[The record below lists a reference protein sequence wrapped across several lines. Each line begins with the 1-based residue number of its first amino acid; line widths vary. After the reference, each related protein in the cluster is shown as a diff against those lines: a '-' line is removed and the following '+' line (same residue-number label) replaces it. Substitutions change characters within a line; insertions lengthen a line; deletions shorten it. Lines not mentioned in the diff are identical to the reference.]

1 MRTGIA
7 TVCLS
12 GTLRE
17 KMQACAIAGFDGIEI
32 FEQDLVTSSLSPE
45 DVRTMAAD
53 LGLTLDLYQPFRD
66 FDSVPED
73 LLAANLRRAEAKFR
87 LMSRLGMDT
96 ILVCSNVGTASI
108 DDDALRAEQLS
119 RLAGLAGDHGVKVAY
134 EALAWGKYVN
144 DYEHAHRLVQTV
156 DHPNL
161 GTCLDSFHIL
171 SRDWDTAPIEA
182 FNADKIFFVQVADA
196 PKLSMDV
203 LSWSRHYRVFPGEG
217 QFELAKFMGHVVRA
231 GYIGPVSLEVFNDVF
246 RQSDVERTAVDA
258 MRSLIWL
265 EEQSAKWLDSN
276 APAGA
281 GGVGTVVSGPAAPGR
296 RRYPMELATLPQ
308 VAEPAGFNFAEVK
321 AADTAGLEKVLG
333 QLGFEFNGRHRTK
346 DVQLWT
352 MGHARVIINEQDP
365 SGPDA
370 ADGAAA
376 VGASAGSAPV
386 IAALGFDVDS
396 PVIAA
401 ARAQQLKAPA
411 VPRKSQANEEV
422 FQGFAAPD
430 STEIF
435 LCQGSPDGTA
445 AWIGEF
451 GELGEFGPGLEVPAA
466 GARNAVIDHVN
477 LAQPWQHFDEAVLF
491 YTSALALEPQPF
503 AEVPSPSGLVRSQ
516 VMLTA
521 DRAVRLVLNLAPV
534 IQQDGADAGTD
545 HRKTYQEHIA
555 FAVDDLV
562 ATARAARDRGLDFL
576 QIPANYY
583 EDLDAR
589 FDLDPAFLATLRE
602 LNLLYDRDADGE
614 FLHFYTATV
623 GSVFFEMVERRGGYD
638 GYGAPNAPVRH
649 AVQYDHLHQLKRTT

>member
-12 GTLRE
+12 GTLKE

-45 DVRTMAAD
+45 QVRSMASD

-66 FDSVPED
+66 FDSVPEE

-96 ILVCSNVGTASI
+96 ILVCSNVATASI
-108 DDDALRAEQLS
+108 DDDELRAAQLS
-119 RLAGLAGDHGVKVAY
+119 RLAELAGEHGVKVAY

-144 DYEHAHRLVQTV
+144 DYEHAHRLVELV

-171 SRDWDTAPIEA
+171 SRDWDTAPIEG
-182 FNADKIFFVQVADA
+182 FNPEKIFFVQVADA

-217 QFELAKFMGHVVRA
+217 QFQLAKFMGHVVRA
-231 GYIGPVSLEVFNDVF
+231 GYTGPVSLEVFNDVF

-265 EEQSAKWLDSN
+265 EEQSARWLEAN
-276 APAGA
+276 PTPAEAAAGA
-281 GGVGTVVSGPAAPGR
+281 GR
-296 RRYPMELATLPQ
+296 RRHPMELATLPR
-308 VAEPAGFNFAEVK
+308 VAEPAGFNFAEVR
-321 AADTAGLEKVLG
+321 AADTGALETLLG
-333 QLGFEFNGRHRTK
+333 QLGFGFNGRHRTK
-346 DVQLWT
+346 NVQLWT
-352 MGHARVIINEQDP
+352 MGHARVIINEEAP
-365 SGPDA
+365 
-370 ADGAAA
+370 AAA
-376 VGASAGSAPV
+376 ETA
-386 IAALGFDVDS
+386 IAAVGFDVDS

-411 VPRKSQANEEV
+411 VPRKSQADEEV

-445 AWIGEF
+445 AWVKEF
-451 GELGEFGPGLEVPAA
+451 GAA
-466 GARNAVIDHVN
+466 GVTAAGTPAGTPGTGAAGPQAVIDHVN

-491 YTSALALEPQPF
+491 YTSALALEPQPY
-503 AEVPSPSGLVRSQ
+503 AEVASPTGLVRSQ
-516 VMLTA
+516 VMTTR
-521 DRAVRLVLNLAPV
+521 DRGVRLVLNLAPLL
-534 IQQDGADAGTD
+534 QQEGGPEPAGTGSAGD
-545 HRKTYQEHIA
+545 AFAGTQRRTYQEHIA

-562 ATARAARDRGLDFL
+562 ATARAARGRGLEFL
-576 QIPANYY
+576 RIPANYY

-589 FDLDPAFLATLRE
+589 FDLDPAFLATLSE

-623 GSVFFEMVERRGGYD
+623 GSVFFEMVERRGSYD

-649 AVQYDHLHQLKRTT
+649 AVQYDHLHQLKLTA

>member
-12 GTLRE
+12 GTLKE
-17 KMQACAIAGFDGIEI
+17 KMQACAVAGFDGIEI

-45 DVRTMAAD
+45 EIRAMAAD
-53 LGLTLDLYQPFRD
+53 LGLSLDLYQPFRD
-66 FDSVPED
+66 FDSVPEE

-96 ILVCSNVGTASI
+96 ILVCSNVATASI
-108 DDDALRAEQLS
+108 DDDDLRAAQLS
-119 RLAGLAGDHGVKVAY
+119 RLADLAGEHGVKVAY

-144 DYEHAHRLVQTV
+144 DYEHAHRLVELV

-171 SRDWDTAPIEA
+171 SRDWDTAPIEQ
-182 FNADKIFFVQVADA
+182 FNPEKIFFVQVADA

-231 GYIGPVSLEVFNDVF
+231 GYTGPVSLEVFNDVF

-265 EEQSAKWLDSN
+265 EEQSAQWLETHPSS
-276 APAGA
+276 AQPAEAA
-281 GGVGTVVSGPAAPGR
+281 GGAGR
-296 RRYPMELATLPQ
+296 RRYPMELATLPR
-308 VAEPAGFNFAEVK
+308 VAEPAGFNFAEVR
-321 AADTAGLEKVLG
+321 AADTAAPGDPAGPAGVRVQRPAPDQECAIVEHGPRTRDHQRGSARRGGDRHCRGRLRRRLPGDRRRPGAAAQGPGRAAQEPGERGNFPGLRRPGFHRDLPVPG
-333 QLGFEFNGRHRTK
+333 QPGRHRRLG
-346 DVQLWT
+346 QRIRRRLRRRSRP
-352 MGHARVIINEQDP
+352 GR
-365 SGPDA
+365 GPAGRDRPRQPRPAVA
-370 ADGAAA
+370 ALRRGRAFLHQRPGPGAAA
-376 VGASAGSAPV
+376 VRRGGQPHRAGPLPGDDHA
-386 IAALGFDVDS
+386 G
-396 PVIAA
+396 
-401 ARAQQLKAPA
+401 
-411 VPRKSQANEEV
+411 PRR
-422 FQGFAAPD
+422 
-430 STEIF
+430 
-435 LCQGSPDGTA
+435 
-445 AWIGEF
+445 
-451 GELGEFGPGLEVPAA
+451 AA
-466 GARNAVIDHVN
+466 GA
-477 LAQPWQHFDEAVLF
+477 
-491 YTSALALEPQPF
+491 EPGP
-503 AEVPSPSGLVRSQ
+503 AAPAGGRPGRRRRSP
-516 VMLTA
+516 
-521 DRAVRLVLNLAPV
+521 
-534 IQQDGADAGTD
+534 GTQ
-545 HRKTYQEHIA
+545 RRTYQEHIA

-562 ATARAARDRGLDFL
+562 ATARAARGRGLEFL

-623 GSVFFEMVERRGGYD
+623 GSVFFEMVERRGSYD

-649 AVQYDHLHQLKRTT
+649 AVQYDHLHQLKLTA

>member
-1 MRTGIA
+1 
-7 TVCLS
+7 
-12 GTLRE
+12 
-17 KMQACAIAGFDGIEI
+17 
-32 FEQDLVTSSLSPE
+32 
-45 DVRTMAAD
+45 
-53 LGLTLDLYQPFRD
+53 
-66 FDSVPED
+66 
-73 LLAANLRRAEAKFR
+73 
-87 LMSRLGMDT
+87 MDT
-96 ILVCSNVGTASI
+96 ILVCSNVATASI
-108 DDDALRAEQLS
+108 DNDHLRVEQLS
-119 RLAGLAGDHGVKVAY
+119 QLAALAGDHGVKVAY
-134 EALAWGKYVN
+134 EALAWGKYVS
-144 DYEHAHRLVQTV
+144 DYEHAHKLVEAV

-171 SRDWDTAPIEA
+171 SRNWDTAPIEA
-182 FNADKIFFVQVADA
+182 FNPEKIFFVQVADA

-203 LSWSRHYRVFPGEG
+203 LSWSRHFRVFPGEG

-231 GYIGPVSLEVFNDVF
+231 GYTGPVSLEIFNDVF

-265 EEQSAKWLDSN
+265 EEQSAKWLDANS
-276 APAGA
+276 PALAEAGTVGTQA
-281 GGVGTVVSGPAAPGR
+281 GGPTAPGR

-308 VAEPAGFNFAEVK
+308 VAEPAGYNFAEVR
-321 AADTAGLEKVLG
+321 AADTKGLETVLG

-352 MGHARVIINEQDP
+352 MGHARVIINEAAP
-365 SGPDA
+365 ADA
-370 ADGAAA
+370 DNTAEDTSPA
-376 VGASAGSAPV
+376 

-396 PVIAA
+396 PVIAS

-435 LCQGSPDGTA
+435 LCQGTSDGTA
-445 AWIGEF
+445 AWTSEF
-451 GELGEFGPGLEVPAA
+451 GEGLERPGA
-466 GARNAVIDHVN
+466 GAPAVIDHVN

-503 AEVPSPSGLVRSQ
+503 AEVPSPTGLVRSQ
-516 VMLTA
+516 VMATG
-521 DRAVRLVLNLAPV
+521 DRAVRLVLNLAPLN
-534 IQQDGADAGTD
+534 QQ
-545 HRKTYQEHIA
+545 RKTYQEHIA

-562 ATARAARDRGLDFL
+562 ATARDCKARGLEFL
-576 QIPANYY
+576 EIPANYY

-589 FDLDPAFLATLRE
+589 FGLAPDFLATLQE

-623 GSVFFEMVERRGGYD
+623 GSVFFEMVERRGAYD

-649 AVQYDHLHQLKRTT
+649 AVQYDHLQHR

>member
-12 GTLRE
+12 GTLKE

-45 DVRTMAAD
+45 EIRKMAAD

-66 FDSVPED
+66 FDSVAED
-73 LLAANLRRAEAKFR
+73 VLAANLRRAEAKFK

-96 ILVCSNVGTASI
+96 ILVCSNVGTATV
-108 DDDALRAEQLS
+108 DDDSLRAEQLA

-144 DYEHAHRLVQTV
+144 DYEHAHRLVETV

-182 FNADKIFFVQVADA
+182 FSADKIFFVQVADA

-231 GYIGPVSLEVFNDVF
+231 GYTGPVSLEVFNDVF

-265 EEQSAKWLDSN
+265 EEQSAKWLDANDARTDS
-276 APAGA
+276 AVVGGPGVSGA
-281 GGVGTVVSGPAAPGR
+281 VGGPAAPGR

-321 AADTAGLEKVLG
+321 AADPAGLEKVLG

-346 DVQLWT
+346 DVQLWS

-365 SGPDA
+365 SG
-370 ADGAAA
+370 G
-376 VGASAGSAPV
+376 AGSDSSPA

-445 AWIGEF
+445 AWINEF
-451 GELGEFGPGLEVPAA
+451 GEPREFGEGLEIPAA
-466 GARNAVIDHVN
+466 GGRRAVIDHVN

-534 IQQDGADAGTD
+534 IQQDGAEAGTA

-562 ATARAARDRGLDFL
+562 ETASSARARGLDFL

-623 GSVFFEMVERRGGYD
+623 GSVFFEVVERRGGYD

-649 AVQYDHLHQLKRTT
+649 AVQYDYLHQQGRTT

>member
-12 GTLRE
+12 GTLKE

-32 FEQDLVTSSLSPE
+32 FEQDLVTSPLSPE
-45 DVRTMAAD
+45 DIRKMAAD
-53 LGLTLDLYQPFRD
+53 LGLGLDLYQPFRD
-66 FDSVPED
+66 FDGVAPD
-73 LLAANLRRAEAKFR
+73 LLKANLKRAEAKFK
-87 LMSRLGMDT
+87 LMARLGMDT
-96 ILVCSNVGTASI
+96 ILVCSNVATATI
-108 DDDALRAEQLS
+108 DDDQLRAEQLAL
-119 RLAGLAGDHGVKVAY
+119 LAALAGDHGVKVAY
-134 EALAWGKYVN
+134 EALAWGKHVN
-144 DYEHAHRLVQTV
+144 DYEHAYRLVEAV

-171 SRDWDTAPIEA
+171 SRDWDTAPIEDI
-182 FNADKIFFVQVADA
+182 NTDKIFFVQVADA

-231 GYIGPVSLEVFNDVF
+231 GYTGPVSLEVFNDVF

-265 EEQSAKWLDSN
+265 EEQSAKWL
-276 APAGA
+276 AGTSAETAAA
-281 GGVGTVVSGPAAPGR
+281 GTSEQKAAGR
-296 RRYPMELATLPQ
+296 RRYPMELATLPK
-308 VAEPAGFNFAEVK
+308 VNEPAGFNFAEVK
-321 AADTAGLEKVLG
+321 ADDTAQLEKLLG
-333 QLGFEFNGRHRTK
+333 QLGFEFEGRHRTK

-352 MGHARVIINEQDP
+352 MGQARVIINEQ
-365 SGPDA
+365 A
-370 ADGAAA
+370 ALHTEPA
-376 VGASAGSAPV
+376 

-396 PVIAA
+396 PVIAS
-401 ARAQQLKAPA
+401 ARAQQLKAP
-411 VPRKSQANEEV
+411 VVSRKVQADEEV
-422 FQGFAAPD
+422 FQGISAPD

-445 AWIGEF
+445 AWTQEF
-451 GELGEFGPGLEVPAA
+451 GEGLEHSRAA
-466 GARNAVIDHVN
+466 RTAVIDHVN

-516 VMLTA
+516 VMQA
-521 DRAVRLVLNLAPV
+521 SNGAVRLVLNLAPV
-534 IQQDGADAGTD
+534 QQASAP
-545 HRKTYQEHIA
+545 KTYQEHIA

-562 ATARAARDRGLDFL
+562 ATARSARERGLEFL

-589 FDLDPAFLATLRE
+589 FDLEPGFLATLKE
-602 LNLLYDRDADGE
+602 LNLLYDRDANGE

-623 GSVFFEMVERRGGYD
+623 GSVFFEMVERRGNYD

-649 AVQYDHLHQLKRTT
+649 AVQYDSLHRA

>member
-12 GTLRE
+12 GTLKE

-32 FEQDLVTSSLSPE
+32 FEQDLVTSPLSPE
-45 DVRTMAAD
+45 DIRKMAAD
-53 LGLTLDLYQPFRD
+53 LGLGLDLYQPFRD
-66 FDSVPED
+66 FDGVTPD
-73 LLAANLRRAEAKFR
+73 LLKANLKRAEAKFK
-87 LMSRLGMDT
+87 LMARLGMDT
-96 ILVCSNVGTASI
+96 ILVCSNVATATI
-108 DDDALRAEQLS
+108 DDDQLRAEQLAQ
-119 RLAGLAGDHGVKVAY
+119 LAALAGDHGVKVAY
-134 EALAWGKYVN
+134 EALAWGKHVN
-144 DYEHAHRLVQTV
+144 DYEHAYRLVEAV

-171 SRDWDTAPIEA
+171 SRDWDTAPIEDI
-182 FNADKIFFVQVADA
+182 NADKIFFVQVADA

-231 GYIGPVSLEVFNDVF
+231 GYTGPVSLEVFNDVF

-265 EEQSAKWLDSN
+265 EEQSAKWL
-276 APAGA
+276 AGTSAETAAA
-281 GGVGTVVSGPAAPGR
+281 GTSEQKAAGR
-296 RRYPMELATLPQ
+296 RRYPMELATLPK
-308 VAEPAGFNFAEVK
+308 VNEPAGFNFAEVK
-321 AADTAGLEKVLG
+321 ADDTAQLEKLLG
-333 QLGFEFNGRHRTK
+333 QLGFEFEGRHRTK

-352 MGHARVIINEQDP
+352 MGQARVIINEQ
-365 SGPDA
+365 A
-370 ADGAAA
+370 ALHTEPA
-376 VGASAGSAPV
+376 

-396 PVIAA
+396 PVIAS
-401 ARAQQLKAPA
+401 ARAQQLKAP
-411 VPRKSQANEEV
+411 VVSRKVQADEEV
-422 FQGFAAPD
+422 FQGISAPD

-445 AWIGEF
+445 AWTQEF
-451 GELGEFGPGLEVPAA
+451 GEGLEHPRAA
-466 GARNAVIDHVN
+466 QTAVIDHVN

-516 VMLTA
+516 VMQA
-521 DRAVRLVLNLAPV
+521 SNGAVRLVLNLAPV
-534 IQQDGADAGTD
+534 QQASAP
-545 HRKTYQEHIA
+545 KTYQEHIA

-562 ATARAARDRGLDFL
+562 ATARSARERGLEFL

-589 FDLDPAFLATLRE
+589 FDLEPGFLATLKE
-602 LNLLYDRDADGE
+602 LNLLYDRDANGE

-623 GSVFFEMVERRGGYD
+623 GSVFFEMVERRGNYD

-649 AVQYDHLHQLKRTT
+649 AVQYDSLHRA

>member
-12 GTLRE
+12 GTLKE

-32 FEQDLVTSSLSPE
+32 FEQDLVTSPLSPE
-45 DVRTMAAD
+45 DVRKMAAD
-53 LGLTLDLYQPFRD
+53 LGLGLDLYQPFRD
-66 FDSVPED
+66 FDGVTPD
-73 LLAANLRRAEAKFR
+73 LLKANLRRAEAKFG

-96 ILVCSNVGTASI
+96 ILVCSNVATATI
-108 DDDALRAEQLS
+108 DDDGLRASQLAQ
-119 RLAGLAGDHGVKVAY
+119 LAGLAGDHGIKVAY

-144 DYEHAHRLVQTV
+144 DYEHAYRLVELV

-171 SRDWDTAPIEA
+171 SRDWDTAPIEQL
-182 FNADKIFFVQVADA
+182 NADKIFFVQVADA

-217 QFELAKFMGHVVRA
+217 QFALAKFMGHVVRA
-231 GYIGPVSLEVFNDVF
+231 GYTGPVSLEVFNDVF

-265 EEQSAKWLDSN
+265 EEQSAKWLAATD
-276 APAGA
+276 AEGA
-281 GGVGTVVSGPAAPGR
+281 GGAGLR
-296 RRYPMELATLPQ
+296 RRYPMELATLPT
-308 VAEPAGFNFAEVK
+308 VNEPAGFNFAEVK
-321 AADTAGLEKVLG
+321 ADDTAQLEKLLG
-333 QLGFEFNGRHRTK
+333 QLGFAFQGRHRTK

-352 MGHARVIINEQDP
+352 MGQARVIINEQ
-365 SGPDA
+365 A
-370 ADGAAA
+370 ARHTEPA
-376 VGASAGSAPV
+376 

-396 PVIAA
+396 PVIAS
-401 ARAQQLKAPA
+401 ARAQQLKAPVVA
-411 VPRKSQANEEV
+411 RKVQADEEV
-422 FQGFAAPD
+422 FQGIAAPD

-445 AWIGEF
+445 AWTREF
-451 GELGEFGPGLEVPAA
+451 GEGLEHPSS
-466 GARNAVIDHVN
+466 GASAVIDHVN

-516 VMLTA
+516 VMQTS
-521 DRAVRLVLNLAPV
+521 DGAVRLVLNLAPV
-534 IQQDGADAGTD
+534 QQAQSEV
-545 HRKTYQEHIA
+545 RQTYQEHIA
-555 FAVDDLV
+555 FAVEDLV
-562 ATARAARDRGLDFL
+562 ATARDARRRGLEFL

-589 FDLDPAFLATLRE
+589 FDLEPGFLATLRE

-623 GSVFFEMVERRGGYD
+623 GSVFFEMVERRGNYD

-649 AVQYDHLHQLKRTT
+649 AVQYDSLHRP

>member
-1 MRTGIA
+1 
-7 TVCLS
+7 
-12 GTLRE
+12 
-17 KMQACAIAGFDGIEI
+17 
-32 FEQDLVTSSLSPE
+32 
-45 DVRTMAAD
+45 
-53 LGLTLDLYQPFRD
+53 
-66 FDSVPED
+66 
-73 LLAANLRRAEAKFR
+73 
-87 LMSRLGMDT
+87 
-96 ILVCSNVGTASI
+96 
-108 DDDALRAEQLS
+108 
-119 RLAGLAGDHGVKVAY
+119 
-134 EALAWGKYVN
+134 
-144 DYEHAHRLVQTV
+144 
-156 DHPNL
+156 
-161 GTCLDSFHIL
+161 
-171 SRDWDTAPIEA
+171 
-182 FNADKIFFVQVADA
+182 
-196 PKLSMDV
+196 
-203 LSWSRHYRVFPGEG
+203 
-217 QFELAKFMGHVVRA
+217 
-231 GYIGPVSLEVFNDVF
+231 
-246 RQSDVERTAVDA
+246 
-258 MRSLIWL
+258 
-265 EEQSAKWLDSN
+265 
-276 APAGA
+276 
-281 GGVGTVVSGPAAPGR
+281 
-296 RRYPMELATLPQ
+296 

-346 DVQLWT
+346 DVQLWS
-352 MGHARVIINEQDP
+352 MGHARVIINE
-365 SGPDA
+365 
-370 ADGAAA
+370 
-376 VGASAGSAPV
+376 ASAGAGDSSPA

-411 VPRKSQANEEV
+411 VPRKSQADEEV

-445 AWIGEF
+445 AWTREF
-451 GELGEFGPGLEVPAA
+451 GEGLEFPGA
-466 GARNAVIDHVN
+466 GGRNAVIDHVN

-534 IQQDGADAGTD
+534 IQQDGADSGTA

-562 ATARAARDRGLDFL
+562 EAARAARDRGLDFL

-649 AVQYDHLHQLKRTT
+649 AVQYDHLHRLGRTS